1 MISEPICITCGT
13 QFPESPTPPARCP
26 ICDEPRQWMPESGQ
40 AWTTLEQLR
49 VRHRNAWRRLEPAL
63 YEVGTEPA
71 FAIGQRAFLV
81 RSPGGNVLW
90 DCLALL
96 DDATIDLVRAL
107 GGVRAI
113 AISHP
118 HYYTTCVEW
127 ARAFDAPVLL
137 HAADREWVMR
147 PSPEIEHW
155 DGETRALHDGMTLV
169 HAGGHFAGGTVL
181 HWPAG
186 AGGRG
191 ALLVGDILQVVSDT
205 RWVSF
210 MWSYPNLTPLPA
222 AAVQRVVSAVLPYD
236 FDRLYGAFGRHILH
250 DARGAVVRSLDRYLQ
265 ALGVESPAL
274 SADRSGERIR
284 TGMSRG

>member
-1 MISEPICITCGT
+1 MSLPICTTCGT
-13 QFPESPTPPARCP
+13 QFPESPVPPPRCP
-26 ICDEPRQWMPESGQ
+26 ICDEPRQWVPESGQ

-49 VRHRNAWRRLEPAL
+49 VRHRNAWRRLEPEL

-90 DCLALL
+90 DCVALI
-96 DDATIDLVRAL
+96 DDATVDLVRAL

-147 PSPEIEHW
+147 PGPGIEHW
-155 DGETRALHDGMTLV
+155 DGEPPALHDGLTLV
-169 HAGGHFAGGTVL
+169 RAGGHFAGGTVL

-222 AAVQRVVSAVLPYD
+222 AAVQRVVSAVLPYE
-236 FDRLYGAFGRHILH
+236 FDRLYGAFARHILH
-250 DARGAVVRSLDRYLQ
+250 DARGAVVRSLDRYLHS
-265 ALGVESPAL
+265 LGADSPAL
-274 SADRSGERIR
+274 SADRIR
-284 TGMSRG
+284 TEVSRG